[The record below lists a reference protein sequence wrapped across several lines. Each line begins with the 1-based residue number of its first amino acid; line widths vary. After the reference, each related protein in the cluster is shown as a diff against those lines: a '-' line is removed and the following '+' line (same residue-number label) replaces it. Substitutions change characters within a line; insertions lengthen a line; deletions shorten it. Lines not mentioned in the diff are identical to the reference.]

1 MDQKMEPVVDKMNRT
16 QLLHALHEYYPNQSQ
31 NSIAKSLGGVAQLR
45 SRLKELQNQATTSV
59 VDIQKMNRTQLLHA
73 LHEYY
78 PNQSQNSI
86 AKSLGGVAQLR
97 STLKQLQTNTVETNE
112 LQTETIELQTNIVEP
127 NNVELNQDVIEQI
140 LIQAD
145 FQYIKTY
152 CLTLKQAT

>member
-1 MDQKMEPVVDKMNRT
+1 MIKKMEPIVDKMNRT

-97 STLKQLQTNTVETNE
+97 STLKQLQDKSTMVETNE

-127 NNVELNQDVIEQI
+127 
-140 LIQAD
+140 
-145 FQYIKTY
+145 
-152 CLTLKQAT
+152 